1 MVCNTLQGEQVNRG
15 LGFHDMVDFK
25 SVPFF
30 FFFSDSFPFHEH
42 ATLEMAKG
50 KSSGKSAWRKKR
62 NVGKKVASMEQ
73 SISLGNDCHLSPQS
87 CTRIQLIVT

>member
-30 FFFSDSFPFHEH
+30 FFFQIHFHSMDMPPWKWQKEKVVGNLLG
-42 ATLEMAKG
+42 AKKEM
-50 KSSGKSAWRKKR
+50 WEKR
-62 NVGKKVASMEQ
+62 SHPWSNQ
-73 SISLGNDCHLSPQS
+73 YH
-87 CTRIQLIVT
+87 